1 MRKKGHK
8 ARSNLKMSSIILT
21 SFSIPSNVDRYELNS
36 TIGLQWLRIM
46 MTGRVLRI
54 WRPWL
59 WIMMT
64 GEVLGTWLPWLWIVE
79 VRVLSSIFTRK
90 SIRLLSRN
98 PQASQFGRD
107 SNGLRLVRL
116 AI

>member
-1 MRKKGHK
+1 
-8 ARSNLKMSSIILT
+8 
-21 SFSIPSNVDRYELNS
+21 
-36 TIGLQWLRIM
+36 
-46 MTGRVLRI
+46 
-54 WRPWL
+54 
-59 WIMMT
+59 MT